1 MAGFGAEFSES
12 WVEADRFRIRY
23 REAGSGKPLVC
34 LHGGGGLRLSRAH
47 EVLAVKRRVIAFEL
61 PGFGNSPVNER
72 SETLDDLASTINAA
86 VDFLDI
92 DRHDLMGTSFGAKLA
107 LCMALAD
114 PAAID
119 AVVLLSPA
127 AIRLELPAGVAAPK
141 IGPETLYA
149 HPDRQPA
156 IVPDPPDVHEKQRA
170 LVTRLI
176 GPRRD
181 QAFEERLAEL
191 DLPVLAVFGTEDR
204 ITPPDAARLYREI
217 MPNCHLMMVYDAAHA
232 VDADRP
238 EAVASVVSDFLIR
251 HESFLVREESG
262 LIHP

>member
-1 MAGFGAEFSES
+1 MAAWGAAFSES
-12 WVEADRFRIRY
+12 WVEAGGFRIRY
-23 REAGSGKPLVC
+23 REAGQGKALIC

-47 EVLAVKRRVIAFEL
+47 GMLAEKRRVIAFEI
-61 PGFGNSPVNER
+61 PGFGDSPVNER
-72 SETLDDLASTINAA
+72 SETLDDLASTMNRA
-86 VDFLDI
+86 VDLLGI

-107 LCMALAD
+107 LFMALAG
-114 PAAID
+114 PEAVD

-127 AIRLELPAGVAAPK
+127 AIRLELPSGAAAPV

-149 HPDRQPA
+149 HPDRQPSVA
-156 IVPDPPDVHEKQRA
+156 PDAPEIHDKQRA
-170 LVTRLI
+170 LVARLI

-181 QAFEERLAEL
+181 RAFEERLAEL

-204 ITPPDAARLYREI
+204 ITPPEGARVYREI
-217 MPNCHLMMVYDAAHA
+217 MLNCHLIMVYDAAHA

-238 EAVASVVSDFLIR
+238 EAVASVVSDFLTR
-251 HESFLVREESG
+251 HESFLVREESS